1 MNEDIVEFAC
11 GIALLGIVAFSL
23 TPAFWQL
30 IVYLGK

>member
-11 GIALLGIVAFSL
+11 GIALLGIVAFGL